1 MKVISFFK
9 PLNVFLFI
17 VTLIQITNLK
27 INFFPRNLVLI
38 TFFLGIVF
46 FIVKM
51 YKDKKVDKSIFW
63 GLILLLI
70 PGIFLLL
77 SILTNQYFDFDFLK
91 EIIIFNFVVFVS
103 AYGIVSL
110 CKSKEPVNFFTWL
123 IGLSVVF
130 QLVFSLILFLIP
142 SGFQIAAIIFE
153 LTQDADKAIQLNE
166 FRMVGVGA
174 GFFQSGIL
182 NSFALVMIS
191 SLIISPKTNN
201 KEKNILYLF
210 IILISVLG
218 LFSSRSTII
227 GILISLLL
235 IVFNIYKSRVVIY
248 SSILMVLLL
257 LVLMPI
263 INNLFGNSRL
273 FDLFKFGTQFIF
285 DFNNSQASQS
295 TGELNDM
302 WEIWPNSLKTWLIG
316 DAKYRDG
323 TLYYMHT
330 DVGYARIVYA
340 IGFFGLISVLIGQ
353 IYLILKLDRT
363 YFNFQAKICML
374 VVLLICEIK
383 GVTLFTPFL
392 SILFLASRMSKKNKL
407 I

>member
-142 SGFQIAAIIFE
+142 SGFQIAASIFE

-182 NSFALVMIS
+182 NSFVLVMIS

-210 IILISVLG
+210 IILISVVG

>member
-142 SGFQIAAIIFE
+142 SGFQIAASIFE

-263 INNLFGNSRL
+263 INNLFSNSRL

>member
-77 SILTNQYFDFDFLK
+77 SILTNQYFDFSFLK

-142 SGFQIAAIIFE
+142 SGFQIAVSIFE

-263 INNLFGNSRL
+263 INNLSGNSRL

-295 TGELNDM
+295 TGELKDM

>member
-1 MKVISFFK
+1 MKVMSFFK
-9 PLNVFLFI
+9 PVNVFLFI
-17 VTLIQITNLK
+17 VTVIQITNLK

-51 YKDKKVDKSIFW
+51 YKDKKVDKSIFL
-63 GLILLLI
+63 GLILLLT
-70 PGIFLLL
+70 PGIFLLI

-110 CKSKEPVNFFTWL
+110 CKSNEPVNFFTWL

-142 SGFQIAAIIFE
+142 SGFQIAASIFE

-166 FRMVGVGA
+166 FRMVGIGA

-182 NSFALVMIS
+182 NSFVLVMMS

-210 IILISVLG
+210 IILVSILG

-227 GILISLLL
+227 GVLISSLL
-235 IVFNIYKSRVVIY
+235 IIFNIYKSRVVIY
-248 SSILMVLLL
+248 SSILMILFL

-302 WEIWPNSLKTWLIG
+302 WEIWPNSLQTWLIG
-316 DAKYRDG
+316 DVKYRDG
-323 TLYYMHT
+323 ALYYMHT

-353 IYLILKLDRT
+353 IYLIVKLDGT

-392 SILFLASRMSKKNKL
+392 SMLFLASRMSKKSKL
-407 I
+407 M

>member
-142 SGFQIAAIIFE
+142 SGFQIAASIFE

>member
-142 SGFQIAAIIFE
+142 SGFQIAASIFE

-235 IVFNIYKSRVVIY
+235 IVFNIYKSRVVVY

-263 INNLFGNSRL
+263 INNLFVNSRL

>member
-1 MKVISFFK
+1 M
-9 PLNVFLFI
+9 
-17 VTLIQITNLK
+17 TLIQITNLK

-103 AYGIVSL
+103 AYWIVSL

-142 SGFQIAAIIFE
+142 SGFQIAASIFE

-257 LVLMPI
+257 L
-263 INNLFGNSRL
+263 
-273 FDLFKFGTQFIF
+273 
-285 DFNNSQASQS
+285 
-295 TGELNDM
+295 
-302 WEIWPNSLKTWLIG
+302 
-316 DAKYRDG
+316 
-323 TLYYMHT
+323 
-330 DVGYARIVYA
+330 
-340 IGFFGLISVLIGQ
+340 
-353 IYLILKLDRT
+353 
-363 YFNFQAKICML
+363 
-374 VVLLICEIK
+374 
-383 GVTLFTPFL
+383 
-392 SILFLASRMSKKNKL
+392 
-407 I
+407 

>member
-263 INNLFGNSRL
+263 INNLFSNSRL

>member
-1 MKVISFFK
+1 MF
-9 PLNVFLFI
+9 
-17 VTLIQITNLK
+17 VTIT
-27 INFFPRNLVLI
+27 P
-38 TFFLGIVF
+38 
-46 FIVKM
+46 
-51 YKDKKVDKSIFW
+51 
-63 GLILLLI
+63 
-70 PGIFLLL
+70 
-77 SILTNQYFDFDFLK
+77 
-91 EIIIFNFVVFVS
+91 
-103 AYGIVSL
+103 
-110 CKSKEPVNFFTWL
+110 
-123 IGLSVVF
+123 
-130 QLVFSLILFLIP
+130 FLI
-142 SGFQIAAIIFE
+142 
-153 LTQDADKAIQLNE
+153 
-166 FRMVGVGA
+166 
-174 GFFQSGIL
+174 
-182 NSFALVMIS
+182 
-191 SLIISPKTNN
+191 
-201 KEKNILYLF
+201 YLF

-235 IVFNIYKSRVVIY
+235 IVFNIYKSRVVVY

>member
-142 SGFQIAAIIFE
+142 SGFQIAASIFE

-392 SILFLASRMSKKNKL
+392 SVLFLASRMSKKNKL